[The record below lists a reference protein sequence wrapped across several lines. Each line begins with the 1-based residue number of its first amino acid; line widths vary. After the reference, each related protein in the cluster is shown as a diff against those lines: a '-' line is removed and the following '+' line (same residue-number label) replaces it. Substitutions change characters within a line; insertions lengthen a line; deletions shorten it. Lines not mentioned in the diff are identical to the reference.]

1 MSHTSPVLA
10 RFPNVLIPFRHV
22 NLSVPQKI
30 TVVTLTVGVALLGF
44 LARYLRRRRRTTN
57 PSVKKLGMDSSSGA
71 LVLLLLEF
79 QESVKCLV
87 LEFQEHALFPCT
99 LKLNFGSRIPP
110 RLTQ

>member
-57 PSVKKLGMDSSSGA
+57 PSAKKLGMDSSSG
-71 LVLLLLEF
+71 
-79 QESVKCLV
+79 
-87 LEFQEHALFPCT
+87 
-99 LKLNFGSRIPP
+99 
-110 RLTQ
+110 